1 MRKMVFGAMAGVFL
15 AAAFLG
21 ATNGAWAQDGK
32 NIYEEKCLGC
42 HGEKGDGKGP
52 MAVAFNP
59 PIGSFKD
66 PKFLQ
71 GDVNQKISD
80 SVTKGKDRMEPVE
93 LKPEEIK
100 AVTAYI
106 NKAFLKKK

>member
-1 MRKMVFGAMAGVFL
+1 MRKMVLWAMAGVFL
-15 AAAFLG
+15 AVAFLG
-21 ATNGAWAQDGK
+21 APHGAWAQDGK
-32 NIYEEKCLGC
+32 KIYEENCLSC

-59 PIGSFKD
+59 PIASFKD

-80 SVTKGKDRMEPVE
+80 SITKGKDRMTSVD

-100 AVTAYI
+100 AVTDYM
-106 NKAFLKKK
+106 KKTFLKK

>member
-1 MRKMVFGAMAGVFL
+1 MRKMVLWAMAGVFL
-15 AAAFLG
+15 AVAFLG
-21 ATNGAWAQDGK
+21 GPDAAWAQDGK
-32 NIYEEKCLGC
+32 KIYEEQCLSC

-59 PIGSFKD
+59 PVRGFKD

-80 SVTKGKDRMEPVE
+80 SITKGKDQMVPVD

-100 AVTAYI
+100 AVTDYI
-106 NKAFLKKK
+106 NKTLLKK